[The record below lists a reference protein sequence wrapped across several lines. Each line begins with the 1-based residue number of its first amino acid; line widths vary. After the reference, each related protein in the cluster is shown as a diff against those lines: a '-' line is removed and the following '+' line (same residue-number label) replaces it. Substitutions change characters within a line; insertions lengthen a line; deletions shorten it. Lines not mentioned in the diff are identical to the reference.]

1 METVIVERRFET
13 PAVMDE
19 VQAAGRATAA
29 WCREQYRV
37 TYLHTYLSLDRQT
50 MICIY
55 TAPDADSVRRTQ
67 ETAGLPVLRAW
78 PGELVIDSGS
88 PAARPGLATVLV
100 ERALPQPMPREA
112 VIEMFDRGGHCL
124 DRHRARSLR
133 SYQSLDRT
141 RVLCVFEAPDAESV
155 RIASRQ
161 MAAPFERVYSVTFSA
176 R

>member
-1 METVIVERRFET
+1 METIIVERWFET

-19 VQAAGRATAA
+19 VQAAERAVA

-37 TYLHTYLSLDRQT
+37 TYRHTYLSLDRQT
-50 MICIY
+50 MICVY

-67 ETAGLPVLRAW
+67 EAAGVPILRAW
-78 PGELVIDSGS
+78 SAELVIDNGS
-88 PAARPGLATVLV
+88 PVARPGLATVLV
-100 ERALPQPMPREA
+100 ERPLPQPMPREA
-112 VIEMFDRGGHCL
+112 VIQMFDRGGHCL
-124 DRHRARSLR
+124 DRHRARSLQ

-161 MAAPFERVYSVTFSA
+161 MMAPFERAYSVTFFA
-176 R
+176 G